1 MAGRIPG
8 RRNKYPN
15 PRPATIAGM
24 PFHDPQPGAWASPK
38 IAELAMRNAQ
48 EATSVSFD
56 ESRRTVPP
64 TRYRHA
70 PAMYRPA
77 APGPPATPWR
87 FTSRIRKATDPIAI
101 GRPIN
106 RRRNA
111 NSSYTPAFASS
122 KSQNHAVCGVG
133 LTGDDGLMPAAS
145 TREKNTTWK
154 NVTAIQTLPQV
165 IQALRLLSRVPI
177 ASSGARNPGQIYR
190 RSRMR

>member
-1 MAGRIPG
+1 M
-8 RRNKYPN
+8 
-15 PRPATIAGM
+15 T
-24 PFHDPQPGAWASPK
+24 FHEPQPGAWASPK

-101 GRPIN
+101 GRADHKK
-106 RRRNA
+106 RDA
-111 NSSYTPAFASS
+111 EASS
-122 KSQNHAVCGVG
+122 NPPLARLQKHQHG
-133 LTGDDGLMPAAS
+133 L
-145 TREKNTTWK
+145 
-154 NVTAIQTLPQV
+154 
-165 IQALRLLSRVPI
+165 LL
-177 ASSGARNPGQIYR
+177 GT
-190 RSRMR
+190 

>member
-1 MAGRIPG
+1 M
-8 RRNKYPN
+8 
-15 PRPATIAGM
+15 T
-24 PFHDPQPGAWASPK
+24 FHEPQPGAWASPK

-101 GRPIN
+101 GRPHH
-106 RRRNA
+106 RRRNP
-111 NSSYTPAFASS
+111 NPSYTPAFARPTSPH
-122 KSQNHAVCGVG
+122 HAAPGAG
-133 LTGDDGLMPAAS
+133 LAGADGLMAPAS
-145 TREKNTTWK
+145 TR
-154 NVTAIQTLPQV
+154 
-165 IQALRLLSRVPI
+165 
-177 ASSGARNPGQIYR
+177 
-190 RSRMR
+190 

>member
-1 MAGRIPG
+1 M
-8 RRNKYPN
+8 
-15 PRPATIAGM
+15 T
-24 PFHDPQPGAWASPK
+24 FHEPQPGAWASPK

-101 GRPIN
+101 GRAIN

-111 NSSYTPAFASS
+111 NSSYTPPLASS
-122 KSQNHAVCGVG
+122 KSQNHAARGVR
-133 LTGDDGLMPAAS
+133 LTGGEGLMPAAG
-145 TREKNTTWK
+145 TREKNTTWEK
-154 NVTAIQTLPQV
+154 
-165 IQALRLLSRVPI
+165 
-177 ASSGARNPGQIYR
+177 
-190 RSRMR
+190 

>member
-1 MAGRIPG
+1 M
-8 RRNKYPN
+8 
-15 PRPATIAGM
+15 T
-24 PFHDPQPGAWASPK
+24 FHEPQPGAWASPK

-101 GRPIN
+101 GRPIK
-106 RRRNA
+106 RRGDA
-111 NSSYTPAFASS
+111 DSSHHPAFPEFEGP
-122 KSQNHAVCGVG
+122 N
-133 LTGDDGLMPAAS
+133 DG
-145 TREKNTTWK
+145 R
-154 NVTAIQTLPQV
+154 
-165 IQALRLLSRVPI
+165 
-177 ASSGARNPGQIYR
+177 
-190 RSRMR
+190 